1 MGPAGIWLQPQ
12 GAARLSSVLAGE
24 GQPCPSGGVYFGIK
38 GRVQRREV
46 ESSDL
51 PGEAAHSLIEE
62 LLNSLL
68 LLAQA
73 FSSVF
78 FFFF

>member
-1 MGPAGIWLQPQ
+1 M
-12 GAARLSSVLAGE
+12 
-24 GQPCPSGGVYFGIK
+24 
-38 GRVQRREV
+38 

-51 PGEAAHSLIEE
+51 PGEAAHLLIEE
-62 LLNSLL
+62 LLNPLP

-78 FFFF
+78 FFF